1 MMLNLKDKNIFMDK
15 NDKRIKVDDYEFIR
29 EDYTVTKEDIL

>member
-29 EDYTVTKEDIL
+29 EDYTVTKEDTP

>member
-29 EDYTVTKEDIL
+29 EDYTVTKEDIP

>member
-1 MMLNLKDKNIFMDK
+1 MISKLKDKNIFMDK

-29 EDYTVTKEDIL
+29 EDYTVTKEDIP

>member
-15 NDKRIKVDDYEFIR
+15 NDRRIKVDDYEFIR
-29 EDYTVTKEDIL
+29 EDYTVTKEDIP